1 MNKIIIF
8 YEDTKESCRKFAQEF
23 AAHENIQ
30 CRKASDYAKEPIIF
44 ASNARIGLIFESS
57 SGKIPGDIAHIIQKL
72 VADKTKDHMILVT
85 GGGQELRTVRAAV
98 SDMEQRGYH
107 VANIYTKYFLQKT
120 HLDIPDAAAQIFND
134 LQNRQ
139 PTPLPKEELKE
150 LSKKEL
156 RRRLRVELRQYRRF

>member
-85 GGGQELRTVRAAV
+85 GGGQELRTVRAAAIQAFLILSQV
-98 SDMEQRGYH
+98 NKSADHPCYSNHKHR
-107 VANIYTKYFLQKT
+107 IYLPLSQCKKRTGKY
-120 HLDIPDAAAQIFND
+120 
-134 LQNRQ
+134 
-139 PTPLPKEELKE
+139 
-150 LSKKEL
+150 
-156 RRRLRVELRQYRRF
+156 